1 MNRRL
6 KIALIILLIILISII
21 SFVGLFIQNTK
32 FMENIL
38 PEYQLGMD
46 LRGHRAITIEVSDET
61 TTKYYD
67 EQGNEVDKE
76 VENGSS
82 KEVPINSEDVLT
94 LNNYKSTKKI
104 IEKRLADVGVS
115 EYLIRLNEN
124 NGTITVQLPE
134 DSITDLAS
142 QFLYTRGVFTLED
155 ENGQVLLDN
164 SNIDA
169 VKVGYTTTTSGTT
182 IYLNI
187 EFNKDSVETLREIS
201 NTYVESKDEEEN
213 DTTKKVELNIDGS
226 TLLQTS
232 FSEEISNGVL
242 QLIMG
247 TSTDNEKI
255 QSNIQDASNIAILLN
270 DGTLPIEYTVEQ
282 NRFVKSDITLNDFI
296 IPAIVLGVIIVLA
309 YLFLII
315 KYKKLGL
322 LALISHVGY
331 TALLLIIVR
340 YTNLVITILGI
351 CGLLI
356 SIVLDY
362 ILLVYILKA
371 LKNTEK
377 NLVEYKKVFD
387 KSLLSIILVL
397 IPALVIGVVMS
408 FATWLPVYSFGTI
421 VFWGMLIL
429 GLYNVAITRI
439 LFLNSINERK
449 NNK

>member
-6 KIALIILLIILISII
+6 KITLITLLIILISII

-46 LRGHRAITIEVSDET
+46 LRGHRAITVEVSNET

-67 EQGNEVDKE
+67 EEGNEVDEE
-76 VENGSS
+76 VENGTSE
-82 KEVPINSEDVLT
+82 EVPINSDDVLT
-94 LNNYKSTKKI
+94 SDNYKLTKEM
-104 IEKRLADVGVS
+104 IENRLSDLGIS
-115 EYLIRLNEN
+115 EYLIRLNED

-134 DSITDLAS
+134 DSMTDLAS

-155 ENGQVLLDN
+155 EDGQVLLDN
-164 SNIDA
+164 SNIDS
-169 VKVGYTTTTSGTT
+169 VTVGYTTSTSGTT
-182 IYLNI
+182 IYLSF

-201 NTYVESKDEEEN
+201 NTYVESEDEEGN
-213 DTTKKVELNIDGS
+213 DTTKEVVLNIDGS

-247 TSTDNEKI
+247 TSSDSDTI
-255 QSNIQDASNIAILLN
+255 QSNIEDASNIAILLN
-270 DGTLPIEYTVEQ
+270 NGPLPIEYTVEQ
-282 NRFVKSDITLNDFI
+282 NRFIKSEITLDDFI
-296 IPAIVLGVIIVLA
+296 VPAIVVGVIIILA

-322 LALISHVGY
+322 LALISHIGY
-331 TALLLIIVR
+331 AALLLIIVR
-340 YTNLVITILGI
+340 YTNLVITIEGI
-351 CGLLI
+351 CGILI

-362 ILLVYILKA
+362 ILLVYIIKA
-371 LKNTEK
+371 LKNTDK
-377 NLVEYKKVFD
+377 NLIEYKKVFD
-387 KSLLSIILVL
+387 KSLLSIILIL
-397 IPALVIGVVMS
+397 IPILVIGVVMS

-439 LFLNSINERK
+439 LFLNSINEK
-449 NNK
+449 NK